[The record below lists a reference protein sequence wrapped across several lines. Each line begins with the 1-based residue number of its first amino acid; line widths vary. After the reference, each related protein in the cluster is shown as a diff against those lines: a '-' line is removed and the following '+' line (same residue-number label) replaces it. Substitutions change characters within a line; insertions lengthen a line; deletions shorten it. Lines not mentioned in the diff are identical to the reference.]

1 MNGKCRCSYY
11 FQWETYAI
19 RLKCLF
25 RFCLMEIDLCES
37 QSIRNRLEISVSNTV
52 ISSISNFGD
61 KGLPRCVSHGSENS
75 WDICPKSSRTRQK
88 RSGSCL
94 PVFAIIRMDNEVIPD
109 QFWLPT
115 SPRSAP
121 NIDFENS
128 WDMVSQLFL
137 CFGAWKVV
145 LPKNPYGFH

>member
-1 MNGKCRCSYY
+1 MLLLFPVRN
-11 FQWETYAI
+11 I

-25 RFCLMEIDLCES
+25 RFCLMVIDLCAS
-37 QSIRNRLEISVSNTV
+37 QSIRNRLEISVFNTV

-61 KGLPRCVSHGSENS
+61 KSLPRCVSHGSENS

-109 QFWLPT
+109 QFLTPYEPQIGAKHWFREFLGHGVPT
-115 SPRSAP
+115 VP
-121 NIDFENS
+121 
-128 WDMVSQLFL
+128 LFWSMKRCATKKSL
-137 CFGAWKVV
+137 QIPLEYLSK
-145 LPKNPYGFH
+145 